1 MTRQHLEDFAG
12 MAGLEFLVIGNDTR
26 LADLKNE
33 IKWNEIY
40 YLLAKG
46 L

>member
-1 MTRQHLEDFAG
+1 MLDI
-12 MAGLEFLVIGNDTR
+12 AGLEFLVIDNETK
-26 LADLKNE
+26 LASLKNE
-33 IKWNEIY
+33 IKWNEMY

>member
-1 MTRQHLEDFAG
+1 
-12 MAGLEFLVIGNDTR
+12 MAGLEFLVIDTETK
-26 LADLKNE
+26 LSDLKNE
-33 IKWNEIY
+33 IKWNEMY